1 MTITEVIKRWL
12 LNLIDQGKIYIKS
25 SDIETH
31 LVRYGKEYWDV
42 LHTPSTYSREWRKFR
57 SDKQY
62 KEIDIRAIEPIK
74 TKSRQTT
81 WMIIPDYSKSGT

>member
-1 MTITEVIKRWL
+1 MTIQAVIIMWILHL
-12 LNLIDQGKIYIKS
+12 LEQDKIYVKS
-25 SDIETH
+25 SDIETT

-57 SDKQY
+57 SDEKY
-62 KEIDIRAIEPIK
+62 KKIDIRAIEPIK

-81 WMIIPDYSKSGT
+81 WMIIPDYSRSGI